1 MSTVPTPPSAASA
14 ARPAQAR
21 RAGDVGDVGDEPSV
35 SMASVDPR
43 LMDGRLVAAA
53 IHEETTARAA
63 AFAQRTGAAPC
74 LAAVLIGDDPASVT
88 YVAMKQ
94 RRCTSAGIDSRL
106 VSLPSTTTTAE
117 AVAAVQAL
125 SADASVHGILVQHP
139 APPHIDERS
148 VFEAIDPAKDV
159 DGVTLSSFASMAMG
173 APSFTSCTPAGIM
186 RLLDAYRVELTG
198 LHAVVLGR
206 SPILGM
212 PVSMLL
218 LGRDATVTMCHS
230 RTRDLPAVV
239 RTADLVV
246 AAVGRPRFVRGDWLR
261 PGAVVIDAG
270 YNPGNI
276 GDVAF
281 DEAVERA
288 RLITPVPGGVGP
300 TTIAMLLEQTV
311 AAAEALTP
319 SR

>member
-1 MSTVPTPPSAASA
+1 VSSVPTPPPTASVA
-14 ARPAQAR
+14 ARPPR
-21 RAGDVGDVGDEPSV
+21 PGDGGDEPDLSV
-35 SMASVDPR
+35 SSVDPR

-53 IHEETTARAA
+53 ILEDTTVRAA
-63 AFAQRTGAAPC
+63 AFAERTGSRPC
-74 LAAVLIGDDPASVT
+74 LAAVLIGDDPSSVT
-88 YVAMKQ
+88 YVAMKR
-94 RRCTSAGIDSRL
+94 RRCEKTGIDSRL
-106 VSLPSTTTTAE
+106 VPLPSTATTAE
-117 AVAAVQAL
+117 AVAAVRDL
-125 SADASVHGILVQHP
+125 SNDDTVHGILVQHP
-139 APPHIDERS
+139 SPPQVDERA

-159 DGVTLSSFASMAMG
+159 DGVTLTSFASMAMG
-173 APSFTSCTPAGIM
+173 SPSFTSCTPAGII
-186 RLLDAYRVELTG
+186 RLLDAYHVDLAG

-218 LGRDATVTMCHS
+218 LGRNATVTMCHS
-230 RTRDLPAVV
+230 HTRDLPAVV
-239 RTADLVV
+239 RSADLVV

-261 PGAVVIDAG
+261 PGAVVVDAG
-270 YNPGNI
+270 YNEGNV

-311 AAAEALTP
+311 TAAEALDP
-319 SR
+319 GGR